1 VLTRLRL
8 ALVGAVLGA
17 ACVATP
23 TPTPAPTPEQSPAVP
38 DMTDALAKNPL
49 PVADLFDL
57 VRRLRGRDG
66 TPAAAFTPARQAAPD
81 EAAGSQS
88 QFWTYDFDAKKNVK
102 VSATLRILTDHSK
115 WWIENGVTVDLAAVQ
130 TTATTF
136 ETKIYPADRAAYGS
150 EWSPGIDG
158 DPRIDILVA
167 RIPGRAAGYFSSADE
182 LPVWINEF
190 SAERETIYVN
200 ASAPRF
206 ATDYFYSVLAHE
218 FCHMIQFNKRV
229 RSIVWFNEGQ
239 AQLCERF
246 AGYNGGFDQLFLRQP
261 DTQLNDW
268 SDLDKDATLH
278 YGTALLFLQFLRE
291 HAGGDDLMNAL
302 LAHGVDT
309 PVDMDTVLKA
319 RGQAGMDEQYADFV
333 AANALIGSNPDAK
346 YAYASTRL
354 IAAAPSAQ
362 DRVSAGNDLR
372 TTVHEYAAR
381 YIALPQTP
389 IHVKLTG
396 ATTQRIIP
404 TDAHSG
410 HMSWWSDRVDGLDS
424 TLTRT
429 IDLSSAAK
437 ATLSFWSWF
446 DVEPDFDYAYVAV
459 STDGRKWTT
468 LKTDATTTDDP
479 NGNNLGNG
487 MTGKSGGG
495 TKPAW
500 VKQSADLSAYA
511 GKKVQLRFEYVTDA
525 ALNFDG
531 VALDDITIP
540 EIGFTDD
547 AEKDAAWTA
556 NGFIRSSNV
565 VKQRYVV
572 QVIRFGATPSVERH
586 VVQDGTLEL
595 DVDASGDRKAPI
607 LAVTG
612 LAPRSTQTTA
622 FTVSVGPK
630 P

>member
-1 VLTRLRL
+1 
-8 ALVGAVLGA
+8 
-17 ACVATP
+17 
-23 TPTPAPTPEQSPAVP
+23 
-38 DMTDALAKNPL
+38 
-49 PVADLFDL
+49 VADLFDL
-57 VRRLRGRDG
+57 TRRLRGRDG
-66 TPAAAFTPARQAAPD
+66 TPDKAFTPARQTPPD
-81 EAAGSQS
+81 EGIGSQS
-88 QFWTYDFDAKKNVK
+88 QFWTYDFDAKKNIRVT
-102 VSATLRILTDHSK
+102 ATLRILTDHAK
-115 WWIENGVTVDLAAVQ
+115 WWIENGVTIDLAAVQ

-150 EWSPGIDG
+150 EWTPGIDA

-182 LPVWINEF
+182 LPVWVNEF
-190 SAERETIYVN
+190 SAEREMIYVN

-229 RSIVWFNEGQ
+229 RSIVWFNEGH

-246 AGYNGGFDQLFLRQP
+246 ASYNGGFDQLFLRQP

-278 YGTALLFLQFLRE
+278 YGAALLFLEFLRQ
-291 HAGGDDLMNAL
+291 HAGGDDLINAL

-309 PVDMDTVLKA
+309 PLDIDAVLKA
-319 RGQAGMDEQYADFV
+319 RGQPGMEEQFADFV
-333 AANALIGSNPDAK
+333 AANVLIGASPEPK
-346 YAYASTRL
+346 YAYEGTRL
-354 IAAAPSAQ
+354 SAAAPAAQ
-362 DRVSAGNDLR
+362 DRASVGADLR
-372 TTVHEYAAR
+372 STVHEDAAR
-381 YIALPQTP
+381 YVALPQSSVR
-389 IHVKLTG
+389 VKFSG
-396 ATTQRIIP
+396 PTTQRMIP

-410 HMSWWSDRVDGLDS
+410 RMTWWSDRVDGLDS

-429 IDLSSAAK
+429 IDLSSTTK

-446 DVEPDFDYAYVAV
+446 DIEQDFDYAYVAV
-459 STDGRKWTT
+459 SADGGQKWTT
-468 LKTDATTTDDP
+468 LRTEATTADDP

-487 MTGKSGGG
+487 ITGRSGGG

-500 VKQSADLSAYA
+500 VKQSADLGAYA

-531 VALDDITIP
+531 FALDDITIP

-547 AEKDAAWTA
+547 GETESGWTA
-556 NGFIRSSNV
+556 NGFLRSSNV
-565 VKQRYVV
+565 VKQRYIV
-572 QVIRFGATPSVERH
+572 QLIRFGATPSVERH
-586 VVQDGTLEL
+586 VVEDGVLEL
-595 DVDASGDRKAPI
+595 DVDASKDRKAPI

-612 LAPRSTQTTA
+612 IAPRSTQPIA
-622 FTVSVGPK
+622 FTVSVAARQ
-630 P
+630 